1 MIVNPE
7 WLKPKEKPYFHQ
19 ISLVCIGR
27 LIECVGRIDKGELK
41 NQEFQTPHD
50 LEDNLDKYIKTSNMD
65 KLLSV
70 LHSGLLKEDILQRSE
85 AKKIGEV
92 RKVYSI
98 YERSR
103 GI

>member
-1 MIVNPE
+1 MAQTQ
-7 WLKPKEKPYFHQ
+7 KKPYFHQ
-19 ISLVCIGR
+19 ILLNCIEKLV
-27 LIECVGRIDKGELK
+27 ECLEKFNKGELK

-50 LEDNLDKYIKTSNMD
+50 FEDNLDKYIKTSNMD